1 MERYIELIEREKNL
15 SAYCEQLYKGRDRVM
30 YSIYKAQLD
39 SVREELKN
47 YK

>member
-30 YSIYKAQLD
+30 YSIYKAQHD

>member
-15 SAYCEQLYKGRDRVM
+15 SAYCKQLYKGRDIVM

-39 SVREELKN
+39 DVREKLKN

>member
-15 SAYCEQLYKGRDRVM
+15 SAYCKQLYKGRDRVM

-39 SVREELKN
+39 SVREELKKYN
-47 YK
+47 